1 MASETPDA
9 PHRATPTEPSR
20 ATALGVVLVYAGFAA
35 LWILL
40 SDKAL
45 EWLLGVPAPI
55 TLFSSIKGLVFVL
68 VTSLL
73 LYALVRRLSGAAE
86 TVPLSPVSR
95 RRAMLSLLLLSI
107 GVALLTGAG
116 ISYDLAKRKAE
127 EVARLQAIAGVKAR
141 QIADWLDERQ
151 GDALFAQSSRYWA
164 ELYRS
169 WRDRGDQTSLERLRN
184 RLDQYREAKGFF
196 DVLLMDGRGELVWD
210 TRGDRPAVGPA
221 LVAAARQA
229 AADDRVGRVGPYR
242 DPAGRLWIDFVS
254 PLTSQDKVPGPV
266 VVLRVDP
273 TAHLF
278 PLLRTWPVPSPSGE
292 TLVFRR
298 DGDQVLFLNGLRH
311 RADTAVKLRLPVAE
325 PRLLAAQVLRQG
337 VDLAGAIQGVDYRG
351 VPSLGVPRAI
361 PGTDWFLIAKVDR
374 AEVYADA
381 AQDVIGLALTGLL
394 VLLAMSGGAVVLRQR
409 RELAASLRERRI
421 QTERLQAL
429 QLLDAI
435 AEGSTDAIF
444 ALDAR
449 GRFVLRNAA
458 AARVTGKSAA
468 EVLGRGEGA
477 LFPPEQAARLIE
489 EDRAVMASDERR
501 TVEETLTTPEGDRTY
516 LTTKGPLRDAD
527 GRVIGLFGIA
537 RDITE
542 SRQAQDALRRANRA
556 LRTLSAC
563 SQALVRATHEEQFLN
578 NVCGLLVNVGG
589 YRMAWVGIPEQDA
602 AQTVRP
608 IAQAG
613 LDDGYLEAIRISWA
627 DDALGH
633 GPTGT
638 AIREGHPVSCRE
650 FGSDPRFAPWREAAL
665 ERGYASSIAL
675 PILVDDSPS
684 PWVLTTY
691 SGKPDAFDADEVGL
705 LSELAED
712 LAFGIRALRDRAA
725 HRRVEQTLA
734 RERGLLKT
742 LIATL
747 PDLIW
752 LKDPAGVYLACNAR
766 FERLYGAQ
774 EAAIVGKTDYDFVD
788 RDLAD
793 FFREKDQAAMAAGGP
808 SINEEELTFAVDG
821 HRELLETIKTPM
833 LDSEGRLVGVLGIG
847 RDITER
853 RHAEDA
859 LRESEATYRSLFD
872 NMLNGFAYCRMLFE
886 NGEPVDFVYVS
897 VNRAFEALTGMKDVV
912 GRKVSEVIPGIR
924 QSDPMLFDLYG
935 QVASTGQ
942 PERFEL
948 YVEAM
953 HMWFWLSVY
962 SPKPEHFVAVFDVIT
977 ERKQG
982 EQALRESERRFQDI
996 VEASGDWVWEVDA
1009 DGHYTYVSDSVTNL
1023 LGYTPQEVIGR
1034 TVFELMPPQE
1044 ATRVAAAF
1052 SAIVERK
1059 KPFRDLENTNLHKD
1073 GTPRYVQ
1080 TSGMPIFGPKGQL
1093 LGYRGL
1099 DKDVT
1104 KKRLAELALVESEER
1119 FRVMAQSAQDAILM
1133 LDREGRVT
1141 FWNRAAEAIFGYLAE
1156 EAVGRNVHH
1165 LVVPAEYVDR
1175 YQAGFQHFQST
1186 GEGPVV
1192 GRTVELPAR
1201 RKDGTVFPIE
1211 LSLSA
1216 VRRANDWLAIGI
1228 ARDTSERQ
1236 RAEAQIRKLSLAV
1249 EQSPESIVITDLDGR
1264 IEYVNDAFLASSG
1277 YSREETLGQNPR
1289 MLHSG
1294 KTPRETYQALWDTLT
1309 RGGVWKGELCNRRK
1323 NGEEYLEFA
1332 LIAPIR
1338 QPTGEITHYLSIQ
1351 EDITERKRVGQELD
1365 RHRHHLEELVAE
1377 RTRDL
1382 EAANRRLRISDER
1395 LQILFAMSQRASA
1408 MDEAEIVQ
1416 DAIDTAVRLTES
1428 VIGYLHFF
1436 DEGQREIQ
1444 LVAWSSGTREHCSA
1458 EYDSHYPL
1466 DEAGVWADTVR
1477 TQEPVIHNDFQSLA
1491 GRRGYPER
1499 HAHVVRHLGVPIVE
1513 NGKVRLLL
1521 GVGNKAMAYDDADV
1535 QELQLLGHDL
1545 WAILTRRRAEDE
1557 LAAARDAAEIAN
1569 RAKSAFLANTSHEI
1583 RTPLNAIV
1591 GLTHLLRRGAP
1602 TPEQAERLA
1611 KIDAAA
1617 GHLLSIINDIL
1628 DLSKID
1634 AGRMELEQLDFS
1646 LSGVLDHVAS
1656 LIADEA
1662 HAKGLSVR
1670 VETDEVPPWLRG
1682 DPTRLRQGLLN
1693 YAGNALKFT
1702 ERGGIVLRAAL
1713 LEENGDW
1720 LLVRFEVQDT
1730 GIGIPPEK
1738 LSGLFRPFEQ
1748 ADASTTRRYGGT
1760 GLGLAITQRLA
1771 ELMDG
1776 DAGAKSVPGRGS
1788 TFWFTARLRPGRGV
1802 MPRADLEPPREAETE
1817 LRRLHGGARVLLVED
1832 NPINREVALELL
1844 HGAGLAADTAGDGR
1858 EAVAKAQ
1865 AAAYELIL
1873 MDVQMPGMDG
1883 LEATRSIRALPGREQ
1898 VPILAM
1904 TANAFAEDRRACLE
1918 AGMNDFVAK
1927 PVDPETLY
1935 GALLT
1940 WLPSAIGTAPSA
1952 LPVADTA
1959 RLERLHAVAGLD
1971 PARGLASVQG
1981 RVDRYLR
1988 LLHLFTEQHGKD
2000 SAHVRERLAED
2011 DLAAVRRT
2019 AHALKGAA
2027 GSLGAS
2033 GVMDAARLLEA
2044 AIREGAADGEQKRL
2058 AEALAESLDALI
2070 DGLRRAL
2077 VEAPSE
2083 AAVPASGAERLADVL
2098 ERLEGLLESGDMEAS
2113 ALARKEEQLLRAG
2126 LGENAG
2132 RLLERIG
2139 AYDYEEALRLLRA
2152 TGESGPS

>member
-1 MASETPDA
+1 M
-9 PHRATPTEPSR
+9 
-20 ATALGVVLVYAGFAA
+20 
-35 LWILL
+35 
-40 SDKAL
+40 
-45 EWLLGVPAPI
+45 
-55 TLFSSIKGLVFVL
+55 
-68 VTSLL
+68 
-73 LYALVRRLSGAAE
+73 
-86 TVPLSPVSR
+86 
-95 RRAMLSLLLLSI
+95 
-107 GVALLTGAG
+107 
-116 ISYDLAKRKAE
+116 
-127 EVARLQAIAGVKAR
+127 
-141 QIADWLDERQ
+141 
-151 GDALFAQSSRYWA
+151 
-164 ELYRS
+164 
-169 WRDRGDQTSLERLRN
+169 
-184 RLDQYREAKGFF
+184 
-196 DVLLMDGRGELVWD
+196 
-210 TRGDRPAVGPA
+210 
-221 LVAAARQA
+221 
-229 AADDRVGRVGPYR
+229 
-242 DPAGRLWIDFVS
+242 
-254 PLTSQDKVPGPV
+254 
-266 VVLRVDP
+266 
-273 TAHLF
+273 
-278 PLLRTWPVPSPSGE
+278 
-292 TLVFRR
+292 
-298 DGDQVLFLNGLRH
+298 
-311 RADTAVKLRLPVAE
+311 
-325 PRLLAAQVLRQG
+325 
-337 VDLAGAIQGVDYRG
+337 
-351 VPSLGVPRAI
+351 
-361 PGTDWFLIAKVDR
+361 
-374 AEVYADA
+374 
-381 AQDVIGLALTGLL
+381 
-394 VLLAMSGGAVVLRQR
+394 
-409 RELAASLRERRI
+409 
-421 QTERLQAL
+421 
-429 QLLDAI
+429 
-435 AEGSTDAIF
+435 
-444 ALDAR
+444 
-449 GRFVLRNAA
+449 
-458 AARVTGKSAA
+458 
-468 EVLGRGEGA
+468 
-477 LFPPEQAARLIE
+477 
-489 EDRAVMASDERR
+489 
-501 TVEETLTTPEGDRTY
+501 
-516 LTTKGPLRDAD
+516 
-527 GRVIGLFGIA
+527 
-537 RDITE
+537 
-542 SRQAQDALRRANRA
+542 
-556 LRTLSAC
+556 
-563 SQALVRATHEEQFLN
+563 
-578 NVCGLLVNVGG
+578 
-589 YRMAWVGIPEQDA
+589 
-602 AQTVRP
+602 
-608 IAQAG
+608 
-613 LDDGYLEAIRISWA
+613 
-627 DDALGH
+627 
-633 GPTGT
+633 
-638 AIREGHPVSCRE
+638 
-650 FGSDPRFAPWREAAL
+650 
-665 ERGYASSIAL
+665 
-675 PILVDDSPS
+675 
-684 PWVLTTY
+684 
-691 SGKPDAFDADEVGL
+691 
-705 LSELAED
+705 
-712 LAFGIRALRDRAA
+712 
-725 HRRVEQTLA
+725 
-734 RERGLLKT
+734 
-742 LIATL
+742 
-747 PDLIW
+747 
-752 LKDPAGVYLACNAR
+752 
-766 FERLYGAQ
+766 
-774 EAAIVGKTDYDFVD
+774 
-788 RDLAD
+788 
-793 FFREKDQAAMAAGGP
+793 
-808 SINEEELTFAVDG
+808 
-821 HRELLETIKTPM
+821 
-833 LDSEGRLVGVLGIG
+833 
-847 RDITER
+847 
-853 RHAEDA
+853 
-859 LRESEATYRSLFD
+859 
-872 NMLNGFAYCRMLFE
+872 
-886 NGEPVDFVYVS
+886 
-897 VNRAFEALTGMKDVV
+897 
-912 GRKVSEVIPGIR
+912 
-924 QSDPMLFDLYG
+924 
-935 QVASTGQ
+935 
-942 PERFEL
+942 
-948 YVEAM
+948 
-953 HMWFWLSVY
+953 
-962 SPKPEHFVAVFDVIT
+962 
-977 ERKQG
+977 
-982 EQALRESERRFQDI
+982 
-996 VEASGDWVWEVDA
+996 
-1009 DGHYTYVSDSVTNL
+1009 
-1023 LGYTPQEVIGR
+1023 
-1034 TVFELMPPQE
+1034 
-1044 ATRVAAAF
+1044 
-1052 SAIVERK
+1052 
-1059 KPFRDLENTNLHKD
+1059 
-1073 GTPRYVQ
+1073 
-1080 TSGMPIFGPKGQL
+1080 
-1093 LGYRGL
+1093 
-1099 DKDVT
+1099 
-1104 KKRLAELALVESEER
+1104 
-1119 FRVMAQSAQDAILM
+1119 
-1133 LDREGRVT
+1133 
-1141 FWNRAAEAIFGYLAE
+1141 
-1156 EAVGRNVHH
+1156 
-1165 LVVPAEYVDR
+1165 
-1175 YQAGFQHFQST
+1175 
-1186 GEGPVV
+1186 
-1192 GRTVELPAR
+1192 
-1201 RKDGTVFPIE
+1201 
-1211 LSLSA
+1211 
-1216 VRRANDWLAIGI
+1216 
-1228 ARDTSERQ
+1228 
-1236 RAEAQIRKLSLAV
+1236 
-1249 EQSPESIVITDLDGR
+1249 
-1264 IEYVNDAFLASSG
+1264 NDAFLASSG
-1277 YSREETLGQNPR
+1277 YSREEALGQNPR

-1294 KTPRETYQALWDTLT
+1294 KTPRKTYQALWDTLT

-1395 LQILFAMSQRASA
+1395 LQTLFAMSQRASA

-1416 DAIDTAVRLTES
+1416 NAIDTAVRLTES

-1656 LIADEA
+1656 SIADEA

-1713 LEENGDW
+1713 LEENGDR

-1730 GIGIPPEK
+1730 GVGIPPEK

-1802 MPRADLEPPREAETE
+1802 IPRADLEPPREAETE